1 MQVVGS
7 DKFKFFP
14 VRFNNITVPFGD
26 ILAIKQKR
34 TTAEVEY
41 VEIRTASG
49 STHYPSD
56 ISFEKANEIYTQAFK
71 DCEF

>member
-14 VRFNNITVPFGD
+14 VHFDNVIIPFGD
-26 ILAIKQKR
+26 ILAITNKKSGER
-34 TTAEVEY
+34 GY
-41 VEIRTASG
+41 VEILTVSG
-49 STHYPSD
+49 NTHYPND
-56 ISFEKANEIYTQAFK
+56 ISFDRASEIYVQAFK

>member
-14 VRFNNITVPFGD
+14 VRFDNITIPFGD

-34 TTAEVEY
+34 RGEDKY
-41 VEIRTASG
+41 VEILTASG
-49 STHYPSD
+49 NTHYPSD
-56 ISFEKANEIYTQAFK
+56 ITFEKANEIYAQAFK